1 MAHISSNVGV
11 ALPVLL
17 MFVNIAL
24 FGVVFF
30 LLLFFF

>member
-11 ALPVLL
+11 DLPVLL

-24 FGVVFF
+24 FVVFLKINYYF
-30 LLLFFF
+30 